1 MTHLEKQQ
9 AAQAACHP
17 DNITLLAY
25 WHSRR
30 QPTHMPNKFI
40 KPVVAALQNNTTLL
54 VAALP
59 GMNTAVVSAAK
70 EEGLGYNMEGK
81 EE

>member
-1 MTHLEKQQ
+1 
-9 AAQAACHP
+9 
-17 DNITLLAY
+17 
-25 WHSRR
+25 
-30 QPTHMPNKFI
+30 MPNKFI

-59 GMNTAVVSAAK
+59 DMNTAVVSAAK